1 MLGGNGLLFTSYT
14 ENVTSIETPDD
25 TTVVVKTKKP
35 DTRIVGGVF
44 VYIIP
49 KHIWG
54 KQTVKQLMGSY
65 RPKPPIVGSGPYIV
79 TEFDSNTLV
88 RMERNPNWRGKKP
101 AFDELQW
108 IKYGSSDAVERALTL
123 GEIDMMPEV
132 NPANFERLGNTENIE
147 TVKAPSPSF
156 TELAFNM
163 CPRAKCP
170 DAKYNPAVQDRT
182 VRQAIGFAVDRE
194 RINQIASRNTAF
206 AGHGLLPM
214 YYKDFYTEPEGELD
228 YPTDVD
234 RAREMLEQAGWVE
247 GEGGVREK
255 DGQRLSFDLFVR
267 SESQQD
273 RQAARLVN
281 EMSKPIGVEFKVQPV
296 SADKLT
302 ELTVRE
308 VDGKMAPDFDTFIWG
323 WGGDPYDPGILLNLL
338 TTKAIGGSSDSFYS
352 NPEYD
357 QLYDQQSGEFDTDA
371 RQAIVQQMIE
381 ISQRDLPYL
390 VLTVD
395 PYPAGLPHRPAGGRR
410 AVVPEAGRR
419 PHLRPGLVRALAG
432 LHAADR
438 GRRGHD
444 RGRGRHERAAL
455 RADRSGRRHGR
466 ASARSSSS
474 GAGAPTGRR
483 SRSELSPRWL
493 VGKVLAAFLTLI
505 FVLVFNFFL
514 FRVMG
519 DPTSQLARLPRA
531 DPEEIQQLQ
540 AYYGLDKPLPG
551 QFADY
556 VGDTVRGD
564 LGISQKTRREVWT
577 EIKEALPWTL
587 LLVGVGTLLATL
599 IGTWLGIVAATR
611 RGTRT
616 DDGLL
621 GFSLFTYAAPEYWI
635 GIILILL
642 FAVAVPIFPAGP
654 SGDAR
659 ARTHGSRACA
669 RRRRA
674 PRAAR
679 HGDDADAARPVLRDH
694 AQLDGGRPHR
704 GLHHRQARHRPA
716 VGARGAH
723 ATRCRTR
730 CCRWSRCRR
739 SSSGS

>member
-1 MLGGNGLLFTSYT
+1 MRGSWVAVLAALLVFATPAQAQEKKVLKIGWEQDPQTLSPFTDQDEESYRLWAISYDLLVNFSPDNLAPSPGIAESWDVSDDGKTITFKLFDGLKWSDGKPLTSEDVKYSWEVLGGNGLLFTSYT

-163 CPRAKCP
+163 CPRDKCP

-281 EMSKPIGVEFKVQPV
+281 EMTEPIGVEFKVQPV

-357 QLYDQQSGEFDTDA
+357 RLYDQQSGEFDTDA

-395 PYPAGLPHRPAGGRR
+395 PY
-410 AVVPEAGRR
+410 
-419 PHLRPGLVRALAG
+419 
-432 LHAADR
+432 
-438 GRRGHD
+438 
-444 RGRGRHERAAL
+444 
-455 RADRSGRRHGR
+455 
-466 ASARSSSS
+466 
-474 GAGAPTGRR
+474 
-483 SRSELSPRWL
+483 
-493 VGKVLAAFLTLI
+493 
-505 FVLVFNFFL
+505 
-514 FRVMG
+514 
-519 DPTSQLARLPRA
+519 
-531 DPEEIQQLQ
+531 LQ
-540 AYYGLDKPLPG
+540 AYRTDRLAGVERSCPKP
-551 QFADY
+551 D
-556 VGDTVRGD
+556 GD
-564 LGISQKTRREVWT
+564 LICDQVSY
-577 EIKEALPWTL
+577 AP
-587 LLVGVGTLLATL
+587 
-599 IGTWLGIVAATR
+599 WLGFTPPTAAAAATTEDEG
-611 RGTRT
+611 GTS
-616 DDGLL
+616 GLVYL
-621 GFSLFTYAAPEYWI
+621 LIALVVVVVAI
-635 GIILILL
+635 GAFVVI
-642 FAVAVPIFPAGP
+642 
-654 SGDAR
+654 
-659 ARTHGSRACA
+659 

-674 PRAAR
+674 DREAIE
-679 HGDDADAARPVLRDH
+679 V
-694 AQLDGGRPHR
+694 
-704 GLHHRQARHRPA
+704 
-716 VGARGAH
+716 
-723 ATRCRTR
+723 
-730 CCRWSRCRR
+730 
-739 SSSGS
+739 

>member
-1 MLGGNGLLFTSYT
+1 MRGSWVAVLAALLVFATPAQAQEKKVLKIGWEQDPQTLSPFTDQDEESYRLWAISYDLLVNFSPDNLAPSPGIAESWDVSDDGKTITFKLFDGLKWSDGKPLTSEDVKYSWEVLGGNGLLFTSYT

-132 NPANFERLGNTENIE
+132 NPANFERLGDTENIE

-281 EMSKPIGVEFKVQPV
+281 EMTEPIGVEFKVQPV

-395 PYPAGLPHRPAGGRR
+395 PY
-410 AVVPEAGRR
+410 
-419 PHLRPGLVRALAG
+419 
-432 LHAADR
+432 
-438 GRRGHD
+438 
-444 RGRGRHERAAL
+444 
-455 RADRSGRRHGR
+455 
-466 ASARSSSS
+466 
-474 GAGAPTGRR
+474 
-483 SRSELSPRWL
+483 
-493 VGKVLAAFLTLI
+493 
-505 FVLVFNFFL
+505 
-514 FRVMG
+514 
-519 DPTSQLARLPRA
+519 
-531 DPEEIQQLQ
+531 LQ
-540 AYYGLDKPLPG
+540 AYRTDRLAGVERSCPKP
-551 QFADY
+551 D
-556 VGDTVRGD
+556 GD
-564 LGISQKTRREVWT
+564 LICDQVSY
-577 EIKEALPWTL
+577 AP
-587 LLVGVGTLLATL
+587 
-599 IGTWLGIVAATR
+599 WLGFTPPTAAAAATTEDEG
-611 RGTRT
+611 GTS
-616 DDGLL
+616 GLL
-621 GFSLFTYAAPEYWI
+621 YV
-635 GIILILL
+635 LIALVVVV
-642 FAVAVPIFPAGP
+642 VAVGAFVVI
-654 SGDAR
+654 
-659 ARTHGSRACA
+659 

-674 PRAAR
+674 DREAIE
-679 HGDDADAARPVLRDH
+679 V
-694 AQLDGGRPHR
+694 
-704 GLHHRQARHRPA
+704 
-716 VGARGAH
+716 
-723 ATRCRTR
+723 
-730 CCRWSRCRR
+730 
-739 SSSGS
+739 